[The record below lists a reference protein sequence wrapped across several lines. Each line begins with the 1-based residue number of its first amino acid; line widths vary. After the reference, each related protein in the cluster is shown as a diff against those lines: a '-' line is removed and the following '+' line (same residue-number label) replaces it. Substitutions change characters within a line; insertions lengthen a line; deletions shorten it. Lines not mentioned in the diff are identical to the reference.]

1 MTQNAVVTRIIDR
14 RTAEVEVERG
24 TACGGNCPS
33 CESCIFQSEIKTLA
47 RNRIQARPG
56 QKVVIATK
64 SKEIFSAAA
73 LVYLMPIVLMLLS
86 YAAASALGATEGI
99 RVLVSFLA
107 VLVSAGILILSQRT
121 QKNKDKISFEIV
133 RFDTQLKIYLHKV
146 FIAIMYIL

>member
-1 MTQNAVVTRIIDR
+1 MTQDAVVTRLLPNNM
-14 RTAEVEVERG
+14 AEVAVART

-33 CESCIFQSEIKTLA
+33 CESCIFQSELKTLA

-56 QKVVIATK
+56 QKVVIATR
-64 SKEIFSAAA
+64 SKEIFGAAA

-86 YAAASALGATEGI
+86 YAVAATLGAGEGL

-107 VLVSAGILILSQRT
+107 VLVSAGILVLSQRA

-133 RFDTQLKIYLHKV
+133 R
-146 FIAIMYIL
+146 IAEEL

>member
-1 MTQNAVVTRIIDR
+1 MTQDAVVTRLLPNKM
-14 RTAEVEVERG
+14 AEVAVART

-33 CESCIFQSEIKTLA
+33 CESCIFQSELKTLA

-56 QKVVIATK
+56 QKVVIATR
-64 SKEIFSAAA
+64 SKEIFGAAA

-86 YAAASALGATEGI
+86 YAVAAALGAGEGL

-107 VLVSAGILILSQRT
+107 VLVSAGILVLSQRA

-133 RFDTQLKIYLHKV
+133 R
-146 FIAIMYIL
+146 IAEEL